1 MAEINQETTRAT
13 LDSLRVVR
21 RKLFS
26 ISEAE
31 LSAMSLED
39 QVSYGDDLHK
49 NSTAILR
56 LETAKL
62 KGVNDQ
68 FKERE
73 EELKEAAAKL
83 ERALADLDEAVQLVR
98 VASDG
103 LALVTDIVELLG

>member
-1 MAEINQETTRAT
+1 MAKIDQKKTRAT

-26 ISEAE
+26 IPEAE

-49 NSTAILR
+49 TSTAILR

-68 FKERE
+68 FKKRE
-73 EELKEAAAKL
+73 TELKEAAAKL
-83 ERALADLDEAVQLVR
+83 EGDLSDLTEAVKLVR
-98 VASDG
+98 VASEG
-103 LALVTDIVELLG
+103 LALVTDIVKLLG